1 MQHSNFILDLL
12 SIHFSEPEVTEYT
25 SQLFPIDNTSAL
37 SIVKLESI
45 LYLIFLN
52 QAPHTISSE
61 SLLLMDDPFPFC

>member
-12 SIHFSEPEVTEYT
+12 SIHFREPEVTKYT
-25 SQLFPIDNTSAL
+25 PQLFPIDNTSAL

-52 QAPHTISSE
+52 
-61 SLLLMDDPFPFC
+61 